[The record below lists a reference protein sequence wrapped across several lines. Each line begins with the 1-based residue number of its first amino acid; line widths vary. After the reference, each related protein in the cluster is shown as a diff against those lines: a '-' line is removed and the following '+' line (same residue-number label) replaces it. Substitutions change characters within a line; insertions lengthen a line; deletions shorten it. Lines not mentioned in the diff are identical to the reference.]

1 MKRLFKNKKVMTVA
15 LVAALG
21 LAVYLNYAM
30 SSAPSLSVDTEPEA
44 PETGENLGDAT
55 FVGAQVSD
63 PAESTDPTDST
74 EQETLNFFEQARQNR
89 VTAREEALGI
99 VQEVMDS
106 ATATA
111 KEKKSASDS
120 ATAIAQNVLQES
132 NIESLIQAKGF
143 ADSVV
148 YIDGDSCSVVVQAEE
163 LTPQE
168 SVQIM
173 EIVLSQSSVAA
184 DKVQIMAAKT

>member
-44 PETGENLGDAT
+44 PEVGENLGDAT

-74 EQETLNFFEQARQNR
+74 EQETLGFFEQARQNR

>member
-30 SSAPSLSVDTEPEA
+30 SSAPSLSVDTEPDA
-44 PETGENLGDAT
+44 PEVGENLGDAT

-63 PAESTDPTDST
+63 PTDST
-74 EQETLNFFEQARQNR
+74 EQETLGFFEQARQNR

>member
-30 SSAPSLSVDTEPEA
+30 SSAPSLSVDTDPDTPEV
-44 PETGENLGDAT
+44 GENLGDAT

-63 PAESTDPTDST
+63 PAESTDPT
-74 EQETLNFFEQARQNR
+74 EQETLGFFEQARQNR
-89 VTAREEALGI
+89 VSAREEALGI

>member
-1 MKRLFKNKKVMTVA
+1 MKRLFKNKKLMTLA

-30 SSAPSLSVDTEPEA
+30 SSSPSLSANTDATDPEP
-44 PETGENLGDAT
+44 GENLGDAT
-55 FVGAQVSD
+55 FVGAQVS
-63 PAESTDPTDST
+63 TPTDTSEEEIT
-74 EQETLNFFEQARQNR
+74 DFFEQARQNR
-89 VTAREEALGI
+89 IAAREEALSI

-106 ATATA
+106 ATASA
-111 KEKKSASDS
+111 EDKKNAGDR

-148 YIDGDSCSVVVQAEE
+148 YIDGENCSVVVQAEE
-163 LTPQE
+163 LSPQE

-184 DKVQIMAAKT
+184 DKVQIMATKT

>member
-1 MKRLFKNKKVMTVA
+1 MKRVIKNKKFMTIA

-30 SSAPSLSVDTEPEA
+30 SSAPGVSVDSQSTDNQTE
-44 PETGENLGDAT
+44 ENLGDAT

-63 PAESTDPTDST
+63 PTEP
-74 EQETLNFFEQARQNR
+74 EQEDLGFFEQARQNR
-89 VTAREEALGI
+89 VAAREEALSI

-106 ATATA
+106 ATASA
-111 KEKKSASDS
+111 ADKKAAGDK

-143 ADSVV
+143 MDSVV
-148 YIDGDSCSVVVQAEE
+148 YIDGENCSVVVQAEE

-173 EIVLSQSSVAA
+173 QIVLSQSSAKA